1 MEARN
6 SHGHFVCKRQIT
18 GYLILTTQGE
28 MQGKR
33 QKVQGSRKR
42 HKTQDLNL
50 LFSPVDFAAIAA
62 LICVDRK

>member
-18 GYLILTTQGE
+18 GYLSLTTQGE

-33 QKVQGSRKR
+33 QKVQGARLKE
-42 HKTQDLNL
+42 KTQDRR
-50 LFSPVDFAAIAA
+50 P
-62 LICVDRK
+62 